1 MPCRNVTKHI
11 KIYFIYKSP
20 LPVYCLRKRMMS
32 CTKVRCETEA
42 QLDCILDVL
51 IK

>member
-20 LPVYCLRKRMMS
+20 LPVYCLREK
-32 CTKVRCETEA
+32 EN
-42 QLDCILDVL
+42 DVMY
-51 IK
+51 KGEM